1 MKMKDKKFRELDC
14 VHDGIESDVIRP
26 LVFTSKGTCGNQ
38 GLVDYPFQL
47 ADSINRYVLENDLLK
62 DTNDCQLQDY
72 SVLARV
78 CMVQQ
83 INSYLYN
90 ITISNC
96 MSALHCSK
104 YNEIFNYFPIYH
116 ELTTILPNYFVRTEF
131 YNSSQPILARVN
143 ILGIDQF
150 NIMECDKDYYKN
162 FLNDCKVRS
171 KLIAEY
177 IITILFSAIDSA
189 VNHIYNF
196 NEVMIDRIIKLSNN
210 DTLKKICKAAP
221 QDIYTTCAIYVKQ
234 LLRDTL
240 SEMIYTTLGPAIDM
254 VFERY
259 ILTGS
264 SIYNDLLYAKNFP
277 IKHEE

>member
-1 MKMKDKKFRELDC
+1 MKDKKFRELDC
-14 VHDGIESDVIRP
+14 VHEGIDSDVIRP
-26 LVFTSKGTCGNQ
+26 LIFTSKGTCGNQ

-62 DTNDCQLQDY
+62 DAKNYQLHDY
-72 SVLARV
+72 SILARE

-90 ITISNC
+90 ITFSNC
-96 MSALHCSK
+96 MSALHCSE

-131 YNSSQPILARVN
+131 YNRSQPLLTRLN
-143 ILGIDQF
+143 ILGIYQF
-150 NIMECDKDYYKN
+150 NIMECDDKNYYQH

-196 NEVMIDRIIKLSNN
+196 NEIMIDKIIKLSNN
-210 DTLKKICKAAP
+210 DTLKKICKATP
-221 QDIYTTCAIYVKQ
+221 QDKYTACAIYVKQ

-240 SEMIYTTLGPAIDM
+240 SEMINTTLGPAIDM

-259 ILTGS
+259 IFTGS
-264 SIYNDLLYAKNFP
+264 SIYSNLLDAKN
-277 IKHEE
+277 KHEE